1 MKPNIF
7 LDLDQT
13 VISAEELE
21 DFKPKKH
28 KNKMKKFKYY
38 YMDDYY
44 VIFERPNLQL
54 FLDYLFTNFNVS
66 IWTAAGKDYA
76 LFIIKNIILANKKNR
91 QLDYIFFSYHCDIS
105 KDYTNN
111 TKDLSMLW
119 KIYKFNK
126 FNKYNTVILDDY
138 DEVYNTQPNNC
149 IIAKPFEFLD
159 ENSEKDMFL
168 IDLIPELEKLKLRI
182 QKEDKNLAKDVNKN
196 LKIKLK

>member
-21 DFKPKKH
+21 DFNPKKH

-38 YMDDYY
+38 YMDNYY

-91 QLDYIFFSYHCDIS
+91 KLDYIFFSYHCDIS
-105 KDYTNN
+105 KEYTNN
-111 TKDLSMLW
+111 TKDLTMLW
-119 KIYKFNK
+119 KTYKFDKFNK
-126 FNKYNTVILDDY
+126 HNTVILDDY

-149 IIAKPFEFLD
+149 IIAKPFEFLN

-182 QKEDKNLAKDVNKN
+182 QKANKNLTKDVNKN

>member
-13 VISAEELE
+13 VISAEESE

-91 QLDYIFFSYHCDIS
+91 KLDYIFFSYHCNIS

-111 TKDLSMLW
+111 TKDLTMLW
-119 KIYKFNK
+119 KTYKFGKFNK
-126 FNKYNTVILDDY
+126 HNTVILDDY

-159 ENSEKDMFL
+159 EDSEKDMFL